1 MSGVDNMRGLD
12 YQVNFSLLKL
22 LEILLYDT
30 DNVESIQFESLTE
43 NEEDMNIYK
52 KDGSREYLQI
62 KKRSEGYN
70 WSPSNMK
77 DIFEKFHEKDKDCI
91 SFVFV
96 TNGSANIDV
105 VDLKDCINNDKIIEQ
120 ELISKFTTNNLDSKS
135 LTLLLKKTTLLT
147 RCYSTDNDEIPGKIV
162 KENIFKLLHS
172 INFTLL
178 DSDLNIY
185 NSLWMYIYELSEK
198 CINNKLTNI
207 INDLELRGLKYKKIN
222 NSLPDTSNFLGRTN
236 EIDII
241 QNAIFDIRKV
251 IIKGISGIGK
261 SSIIAKL
268 ANVLNEQNFKVCWI
282 EIDSLH
288 TVSSILSKISNS
300 LYLNGLEHE
309 AGMITKKE
317 ISEQIPFL
325 CILLEKFEVFLL
337 IDSIDKGNLEVR
349 NFIENLIKHINDR
362 TLTGALICSTVDT
375 IESYSEIDIINKR
388 IFEYHLMGFND
399 EDAQE
404 IFSGSIEV
412 FSQQNIIDFNM
423 ATGGYPLSIF
433 FLKELLSNN
442 DITKNELLKLKELS
456 IVNSNKWLLHKT
468 YENLSKEEQD
478 IILAASIFNYP
489 FLEIE
494 IEQIIETISR
504 PKYLLDKL
512 VKKNIIIY
520 IENKYFVHDSISILL
535 HDILVNNVKKQYH
548 TQLTNHYRLFM
559 EDSYKKGK
567 SVLYTDIMKWGY
579 HLENSNIL
587 SKEQVKIVSLE
598 PKYIDALWAIMRFG
612 FPFAYSDTNCIEA
625 YNITRDL
632 RKLKFIKKN
641 YFKHNSYISV
651 KKKYILNKINYFDKL
666 FIEYLCLSREI
677 SNHLGYISIFEQNE
691 AFANQGLFCHWEH
704 CVEYMPLPPLKK
716 TKSEY
721 EERINFLKQM
731 FDSGAYDEKPEEVR
745 NMLLEEMARGI
756 PGDVPDV
763 IEQDEKK
770 EGCPIFGHYCPGG
783 KEKAAYCRSM
793 DSE

>member
-52 KDGSREYLQI
+52 KDGSREYIQI

-70 WSPSNMK
+70 WCPSDMK
-77 DIFEKFHEKDKDCI
+77 DIFEKFHQKDKDCI
-91 SFVFV
+91 SFVFI
-96 TNGSANIDV
+96 TNGSANIDI
-105 VDLKDCINNDKIIEQ
+105 VDLKDCINNNKIIEQ
-120 ELISKFTTNNLDSKS
+120 ELINKFTTKNLDSKS

-162 KENIFKLLHS
+162 KENILKLLHS
-172 INFTLL
+172 LNFTLL
-178 DSDLNIY
+178 DSDSNIY

-198 CINNKLTNI
+198 CIINKLTDI
-207 INDLELRGLKYKKIN
+207 INDLELRGLKYKKTN
-222 NSLPDTSNFLGRTN
+222 NSLPDTSNFLGRTS

-241 QNAIFDIRKV
+241 QRAIFNIRKV

-261 SSIIAKL
+261 SSIMAKL
-268 ANVLNEQNFKVCWI
+268 ANVLNEQNLKVCWI
-282 EIDSLH
+282 EIDCLH

-325 CILLEKFEVFLL
+325 SILLEKFEVFLL

-349 NFIENLIKHINDR
+349 NFIENLIKHINYR

-388 IFEYHLMGFND
+388 IFEYHLMGFSD

-404 IFSGSIEV
+404 IFSSSIEL

-442 DITKNELLKLKELS
+442 DITKSEILKLKELS
-456 IVNSNKWLLHKT
+456 IENSNKWLLHKT

-512 VKKNIIIY
+512 EKKNIIIY
-520 IENKYFVHDSISILL
+520 NENKYFVHDSISTLL
-535 HDILVNNVKKQYH
+535 HDILVISVKKQYH
-548 TQLTNHYRLFM
+548 TKLTNHYRSLM

-587 SKEQVKIVSLE
+587 SKEQLKIVSLE
-598 PKYIDALWAIMRFG
+598 TKYIDALWAIMRFG

-625 YNITRDL
+625 YNVTRDL

-641 YFKHNSYISV
+641 YFKYNSYMKV
-651 KKKYILNKINYFDKL
+651 KKKFILNKIKV
-666 FIEYLCLSREI
+666 S
-677 SNHLGYISIFEQNE
+677 
-691 AFANQGLFCHWEH
+691 
-704 CVEYMPLPPLKK
+704 
-716 TKSEY
+716 
-721 EERINFLKQM
+721 
-731 FDSGAYDEKPEEVR
+731 DE
-745 NMLLEEMARGI
+745 
-756 PGDVPDV
+756 
-763 IEQDEKK
+763 
-770 EGCPIFGHYCPGG
+770 
-783 KEKAAYCRSM
+783 
-793 DSE
+793 